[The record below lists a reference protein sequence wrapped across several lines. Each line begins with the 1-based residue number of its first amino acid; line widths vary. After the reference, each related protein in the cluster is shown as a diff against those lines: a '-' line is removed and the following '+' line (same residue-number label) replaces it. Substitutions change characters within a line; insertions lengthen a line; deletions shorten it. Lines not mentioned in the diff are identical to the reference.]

1 MNILNNYHNIK
12 NIVNSLSKNVNLIV
26 VTKNFNMD
34 KIYPIIKAGH
44 INFGENK
51 VQEATYKWVDFLK
64 NNKDINL
71 HLLGKLQSN
80 KVPQAVN
87 IFDYI
92 HSLDSEKLANKLMQ
106 EENKQNKKLKYFI
119 QVNISEE
126 PQKNGI
132 VANKVKEFIQFC
144 VHDLKLDVRGLMCIP
159 SAEGDPSQF
168 FKKMAEIK
176 KKNNLTELSM
186 GMSNDYECAI
196 QNGATFVRV
205 GSKIFTES

>member
-1 MNILNNYHNIK
+1 M
-12 NIVNSLSKNVNLIV
+12 SKNVNLIV

-159 SAEGDPSQF
+159 SAEGDPGQF

>member
-1 MNILNNYHNIK
+1 M
-12 NIVNSLSKNVNLIV
+12 SKNVNLIV

>member
-71 HLLGKLQSN
+71 HLLGNLQSN

-132 VANKVKEFIQFC
+132 VVNKVKEFIQFC

>member
-51 VQEATYKWVDFLK
+51 VQEAIYKWVDFLK

>member
-1 MNILNNYHNIK
+1 M
-12 NIVNSLSKNVNLIV
+12 SKNVNLIV

-176 KKNNLTELSM
+176 KK
-186 GMSNDYECAI
+186 I
-196 QNGATFVRV
+196 
-205 GSKIFTES
+205 I

>member
-1 MNILNNYHNIK
+1 M
-12 NIVNSLSKNVNLIV
+12 SKNVKLIV

-132 VANKVKEFIQFC
+132 VANKVKEFRQFC